1 VGRKTKVKKMSI
13 EFRQRT
19 AGEFIKMLKRRK
31 WFIFLPVIT
40 MTAAIGYVVY
50 KLPSVYES
58 KTLLTVKPPQ
68 ISDKVVQSLSE
79 EDLSQRLQTI
89 NQEVLSRS
97 SLEPMI
103 TKYNLF
109 ESERNSGMDTALIV
123 DKMRKNIVVEVE
135 KSDNEKLAAFRISYR
150 DRQPDATRNVTAELA
165 AKYVNAQVLASTQ
178 SAETTRDFLQK
189 EHETAKGEL
198 NLIEQERLKVM
209 MQNVETLPESSQ
221 GLIAQLD
228 GLRKREESIT
238 KEKETLSAE
247 KGRLNDSIRSL
258 NSQMRLV
265 EDFGQ
270 KETEDATRQAARVE
284 DNPSYIAL
292 IQKRAELSGKLE
304 NLKTV
309 RRLTDKNPDVIAA
322 QNDIRK
328 INEEIEA
335 LQKTTERR
343 VKDANVTSSR
353 KAELQKQNI
362 LIDKQKAE
370 NQITQIDQQIQ
381 YKNQELQQ
389 NAGQISILEQKIN
402 TIPNV
407 KVALEGINS
416 QYQSAKQ
423 KYDDLSKKINDASL
437 QVNRESNAQGETIR
451 VQDPANLPESPVAP
465 KRFLLTAVGAGVGL
479 AIGLFLA
486 ALFELP
492 RVFKIQNIE
501 DAKHYTGLP
510 VLASVPPLLSH
521 DEKVWLQRAHWLRVM
536 AGLTAAV
543 GAIPLIA
550 MILQATKI
558 FERMVS

>member
-1 VGRKTKVKKMSI
+1 MSI

-19 AGEFIKMLKRRK
+19 AGEFIRMLKRRK

-68 ISDKVVQSLSE
+68 VSDKVVQRLSE

-109 ESERNSGMDTALIV
+109 ELERNSGMDMALIV

-150 DRQPDATRNVTAELA
+150 DRRPDATRNVASELA

-189 EHETAKGEL
+189 EHDNAKNEL
-198 NLIEQERLKVM
+198 NQIEQERLKIM

-228 GLRKREESIT
+228 GLRKREESLT

-247 KGRLNDSIRSL
+247 RGRLNDQIGSNNR
-258 NSQMRLV
+258 QMRLI
-265 EDFGQ
+265 EDYGE
-270 KETEDATRQAARVE
+270 KETQDAARQASQIE
-284 DNPSYIAL
+284 DTPAYAQLVNR
-292 IQKRAELSGKLE
+292 RAELSAQLDKL
-304 NLKTV
+304 LKNF
-309 RRLTDKNPDVIAA
+309 KEKHPEVIAKKDEIA
-322 QNDIRK
+322 R
-328 INEEIEA
+328 INEEIEN
-335 LQKTTERR
+335 LRKSTDKR
-343 VKDANVTSSR
+343 VQVASQSSSR
-353 KAELQKQNI
+353 KAELQKKN
-362 LIDKQKAE
+362 LELE
-370 NQITQIDQQIQ
+370 NQRIQNQIGQIEGQ
-381 YKNQELQQ
+381 IRYKDQELQQ

-423 KYDDLSKKINDASL
+423 KFDDLSKKINDASL

-451 VQDPANLPESPVAP
+451 VQDAANLPESPVAP
-465 KRFLLTAVGAGVGL
+465 KRALLTGLGTAIGL

-486 ALFELP
+486 AVFELP

-521 DEKVWLQRAHWLRVM
+521 DEKAWLRRAHWLRVM
-536 AGLTAAV
+536 AGVIASV

-550 MILQATKI
+550 LALQATKI

>member
-1 VGRKTKVKKMSI
+1 MSI

-19 AGEFIKMLKRRK
+19 AGEFIQMLKRRK

-40 MTAAIGYVVY
+40 MTAAIGFVVY

-68 ISDKVVQSLSE
+68 VSDKVVQRLTE

-109 ESERNSGMDTALIV
+109 ELERNSGLDTALIV

-150 DRQPDATRNVTAELA
+150 DRRPDATRNVASELA

-189 EHETAKGEL
+189 EHDNAKGEL
-198 NLIEQERLKVM
+198 NLIEQERLKIM

-221 GLIAQLD
+221 GLIAQLE
-228 GLRKREESIT
+228 GLRKREESLT
-238 KEKETLSAE
+238 KEKETLSTE
-247 KGRLNDSIRSL
+247 KGRLNDQIGSNNR
-258 NSQMRLV
+258 QMRII
-265 EDFGQ
+265 EDYGE
-270 KETEDATRQAARVE
+270 KETQDAARTAAQIE
-284 DNPSYIAL
+284 DTPAYAQLVNR
-292 IQKRAELSGKLE
+292 RAELSAQLDKLLKVFKEKHPDVLSKKDEIARVNDEIE
-304 NLKTV
+304 NLRKN
-309 RRLTDKNPDVIAA
+309 TDKRVQIAS
-322 QNDIRK
+322 QS
-328 INEEIEA
+328 
-335 LQKTTERR
+335 
-343 VKDANVTSSR
+343 SSR
-353 KAELQKQNI
+353 KAELQKKN
-362 LIDKQKAE
+362 LELE
-370 NQITQIDQQIQ
+370 NQRIESQIGQIEGQIQ
-381 YKNQELQQ
+381 YKNQELGQ
-389 NAGQISILEQKIN
+389 NAGQITILEQKIN

-416 QYQSAKQ
+416 QYASAKQ

-465 KRFLLTAVGAGVGL
+465 KRFLLTGLGAGIGL

-486 ALFELP
+486 AVFELP

-521 DEKVWLQRAHWLRVM
+521 DEKAWRRRAHWLRVM

-550 MILQATKI
+550 VILQATKI

>member
-1 VGRKTKVKKMSI
+1 MSI

-19 AGEFIKMLKRRK
+19 AGEFIRMLKRRK

-68 ISDKVVQSLSE
+68 VSDKVVQRLTE

-109 ESERNSGMDTALIV
+109 ELERNSGMDTALIV

-150 DRQPDATRNVTAELA
+150 DRRPDATRNVASELA

-189 EHETAKGEL
+189 EHDNAKSEL
-198 NLIEQERLKVM
+198 NQIEQERLKVM
-209 MQNVETLPESSQ
+209 MANVETLPESSQ

-228 GLRKREESIT
+228 GLKKREESLT

-247 KGRLNDSIRSL
+247 KGRLNNQIGSNNR
-258 NSQMRLV
+258 QMRLI
-265 EDFGQ
+265 EDYGE
-270 KETEDATRQAARVE
+270 KETQDAARQASQIE
-284 DNPSYIAL
+284 DTPAYAQLVNR
-292 IQKRAELSGKLE
+292 RAELSAQLDRLLKNFKEKHPDVLAKKDEITRINDEIE
-304 NLKTV
+304 NLRKN
-309 RRLTDKNPDVIAA
+309 TDK
-322 QNDIRK
+322 
-328 INEEIEA
+328 
-335 LQKTTERR
+335 R
-343 VKDANVTSSR
+343 VQVASQSSSR
-353 KAELQKQNI
+353 KAELQKKN
-362 LIDKQKAE
+362 LELE
-370 NQITQIDQQIQ
+370 NQRIQNQIGQIDGQIQ
-381 YKNQELQQ
+381 YKDQELQQ
-389 NAGQISILEQKIN
+389 NSGQISILEQKIN

-465 KRFLLTAVGAGVGL
+465 KRFLLTGLGAGIGL

-521 DEKVWLQRAHWLRVM
+521 DEKVWLRVM

>member
-1 VGRKTKVKKMSI
+1 MSI

-68 ISDKVVQSLSE
+68 ISDKVVQPLSD

-109 ESERNSGMDTALIV
+109 ESERNSGTDMALIV
-123 DKMRKNIVVEVE
+123 DKMRKNIVVEPE
-135 KSDNEKLAAFRISYR
+135 KTDNEKLAAFRISYR
-150 DRQPDATRNVTAELA
+150 DRKPDATRNVTAELA

-189 EHETAKGEL
+189 EHDTAKNEL
-198 NLIEQERLKVM
+198 DLIEQQRLKIM
-209 MQNVETLPESSQ
+209 MENVDTLPESAQ

-228 GLRKREESIT
+228 GLRKREDSIT

-247 KGRLNDSIRSL
+247 KGRLNDQISSNNR
-258 NSQMRLV
+258 QMRLI
-265 EDFGQ
+265 EDYGE
-270 KETEDATRQAARVE
+270 KETQDAAKQASQIEDTPAYAQLV
-284 DNPSYIAL
+284 N
-292 IQKRAELSGKLE
+292 KRAELSAQLDKLLKQFKEKHPDVVAKKDEIARVNNEIEELRKNIDQRVKTATISSNRKGELQRKNLELE
-304 NLKTV
+304 NQ
-309 RRLTDKNPDVIAA
+309 RI
-322 QNDIRK
+322 Q
-328 INEEIEA
+328 
-335 LQKTTERR
+335 
-343 VKDANVTSSR
+343 S
-353 KAELQKQNI
+353 
-362 LIDKQKAE
+362 
-370 NQITQIDQQIQ
+370 QIGQIDQQISF
-381 YKNQELQQ
+381 KDQELQQ

-423 KYDDLSKKINDASL
+423 KFDDLSKKINDASL
-437 QVNRESNAQGETIR
+437 QVSRESNAQGETIR
-451 VQDPANLPESPVAP
+451 VQDAANLPESPVAP
-465 KRFLLTAVGAGVGL
+465 KRALLTGLGTAIGL

-486 ALFELP
+486 AVFELP

-521 DEKVWLQRAHWLRVM
+521 DEKIWLRRSHWLRVM
-536 AGLTAAV
+536 AGVIAAI

-558 FERMVS
+558 FERIVS